1 MVEGWSDGKLDSEGM
16 IRGARDQNK
25 LFDITVDLV
34 RRRVRV
40 PTRSCRYRGIGA
52 VHR

>member
-25 LFDITVDLV
+25 LSDITVDLV
-34 RRRVRV
+34 RRRIRRR
-40 PTRSCRYRGIGA
+40 TRSCRCRGIGA
-52 VHR
+52 VRR